1 MNIIFTSLRN
11 LLVMTLILGVLY
23 PLAITGLG
31 KLFFP
36 IRSAGS
42 LLKSGEQVIGS
53 ELIAQKF
60 EDPRYFFPRP
70 SSIDYQAQG
79 SGASQK
85 SATSSELKKNYE
97 ERLEKWGKDAPADLL
112 WASGSGL
119 DPHIS
124 VAAAQFQAPRIAA
137 ARKIRVEDITKLI
150 QFSVEER
157 FLGFMGQPRVNVL
170 RLNQLLNK
178 TYQR

>member
-1 MNIIFTSLRN
+1 MHILLISLRN
-11 LLVMTLILGVLY
+11 LFLMTLLLGGLY
-23 PLAITGLG
+23 PLAVTALG
-31 KLFFP
+31 KFLFP

-42 LLKSGEQVIGS
+42 LIQSGERVIGS

-60 EDPRYFFPRP
+60 TGLNYFHPRP
-70 SSIDYQAQG
+70 SAIDYGAQS

-85 SATSSELKKNYE
+85 SATSADLKKVYE
-97 ERLEKWGKDAPADLL
+97 ERRAALGPEAPADLL

-124 VAAAQFQAPRIAA
+124 PEAATYQVSRVAQARGLSQKELAGI
-137 ARKIRVEDITKLI
+137 IKL
-150 QFSVEER
+150 STEKP

-170 RLNQLLNK
+170 NLNRLLDKK
-178 TYQR
+178 TER